1 MLFFLSGRRNAATG
15 PYSSVILRHILTTW
29 RIVLTS
35 RVNRAVLF
43 AEFSDNTESIILS
56 PERLAIIE
64 DFNIHVDAPRDLDA
78 RKLLPISWALA
89 TCL

>member
-29 RIVLTS
+29 RIVLNIPCQPDC
-35 RVNRAVLF
+35 VVCGV
-43 AEFSDNTESIILS
+43 SDNTESIILS